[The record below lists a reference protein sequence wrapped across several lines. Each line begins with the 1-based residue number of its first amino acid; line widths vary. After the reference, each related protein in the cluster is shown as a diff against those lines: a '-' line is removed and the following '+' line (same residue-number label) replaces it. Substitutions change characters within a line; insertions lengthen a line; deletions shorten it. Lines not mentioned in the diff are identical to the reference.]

1 MDRRRFI
8 NIAASGSA
16 LAVLASGCGSNS
28 GGNGET
34 IKLVSSMPRNGTAKG
49 QTDTIANG
57 IVMAIDEYERK
68 VAGMKIVYEDWDDAT
83 AGKGSWTA
91 ELESANAK
99 KAILDD
105 DVMAYIGPYNSQA
118 AMISMPI
125 LNEAGLL
132 QISPAV
138 TNTGLTK
145 KSEGGDPTEPEKY
158 RPSGKITFGRVCP
171 NDLTQGP
178 LAADFAK
185 DYLKA
190 KTVYILDDRE
200 LYGQGVSGLF
210 HKQCEKIGVKV
221 LGHEGID
228 GTQNEFSALMNK
240 VKGKNPDAVYFGGTT
255 QSKGGQIAK
264 DLKSAGLTCALI
276 VPDGCYEL
284 SFIASAGEENLKN
297 CYATIGGIDVS
308 KLTGPGAE
316 FVVKYKAKFGKDPE
330 AYSIYGYEAAKV
342 ILAAIKKVGKK
353 DREAI
358 LKTTLATKDFNEG
371 ALGKWSFDADG
382 DITLQQCTISKIEG
396 GKFVPVKIQ

>member
-1 MDRRRFI
+1 MDRRRFLAVAGGA
-8 NIAASGSA
+8 AASLLPGCSSSSSA
-16 LAVLASGCGSNS
+16 SV
-28 GGNGET
+28 

-57 IVMAIDEYERK
+57 IQMAIDEYGRE

-99 KAILDD
+99 RAILDE

-118 AMISMPI
+118 AMVSMPI

-132 QISPAV
+132 QISPAT

-145 KSEGGDPTEPEKY
+145 KLPGGDPTEPEKY
-158 RPSGKITFGRVCP
+158 RPSGRITFCRVCP

-178 LAADFAK
+178 LAAEFAK
-185 DYLKA
+185 NYLKI
-190 KTVYILDDRE
+190 KTVYILDDKE
-200 LYGQGVSGLF
+200 LYGTGVSGLF
-210 HKQCEKIGVKV
+210 HKQCEKIGIQV
-221 LGHEGID
+221 LAHEGID
-228 GTQNEFSALMNK
+228 GSQNEFAALMTK
-240 VKGKNPDAVYFGGTT
+240 IRGQNPGAVYFGGTT
-255 QSKGGQIAK
+255 QGKAGQLAK
-264 DLKSAGLTCALI
+264 DMKAAGLTCPYL

-284 SFIASAGEENLKN
+284 EFIRGAGEENLRN
-297 CYATIGGIDVS
+297 CYASIGGVDVS

-316 FVVKYKAKFGKDPE
+316 FVRRYKEKYEKDPE
-330 AYSIYGYEAAKV
+330 AYAIYGYEAAKV
-342 ILAAIKKVGKK
+342 TLAAIKKVGKK

-358 LKTTLATKDFNEG
+358 LTTALATKDFAEG

-382 DITLQQCTISKIEG
+382 DITLQQCTISKVEG
-396 GKFVPVKIQ
+396 GKFKPVQVVDNVK